1 MFRIAASIGWISA
14 AGISDAVAENQF
26 KPEDKPMNGNE
37 PESPILA
44 QWVIDRFARHRTDAQ
59 NVELEAYAE
68 EREAEAYS
76 REISGWRRPHPR
88 LADLLAAAELMV
100 DLTDLMLR
108 TLPPK
113 PRAAH
118 SK

>member
-1 MFRIAASIGWISA
+1 
-14 AGISDAVAENQF
+14 
-26 KPEDKPMNGNE
+26 MNGNE

-68 EREAEAYS
+68 ERETEAWS
-76 REISGWRRPHPR
+76 REIGGRGWPRPR
-88 LADLLAAAELMV
+88 LTDLLATAEFMV
-100 DLTDLMLR
+100 ELTDLMLR

-113 PRAAH
+113 SQEAQFVSKLQAELKTICLEIRNEISGEPPPRAAH